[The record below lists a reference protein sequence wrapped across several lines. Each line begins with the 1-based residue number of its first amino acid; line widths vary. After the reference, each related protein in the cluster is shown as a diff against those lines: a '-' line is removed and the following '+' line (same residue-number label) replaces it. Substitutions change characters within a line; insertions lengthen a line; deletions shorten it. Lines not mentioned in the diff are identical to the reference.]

1 MRRSIDSLFSY
12 LPLLRSHHWRR
23 RSSRLSS
30 IMQKYS
36 LKPIP
41 ATKNHNFEQGKCL
54 ATQKEGRRKRR
65 EGRGEREEER
75 VQRREG
81 RVKRGECREESAE
94 CRGERGKREGC
105 RVKGAEW
112 RGEPAPSCNSLT
124 KLPLRGHKACL
135 RRNFKKR
142 EIYISEFARLFDT
155 DRCNFVRLL
164 CPHRKTILALE

>member
-1 MRRSIDSLFSY
+1 M
-12 LPLLRSHHWRR
+12 PCN
-23 RSSRLSS
+23 
-30 IMQKYS
+30 
-36 LKPIP
+36 
-41 ATKNHNFEQGKCL
+41 TK
-54 ATQKEGRRKRR
+54 
-65 EGRGEREEER
+65 RGEKEEER
-75 VQRREG
+75 GKRR
-81 RVKRGECREESAE
+81 ECREESAE
-94 CRGERGKREGC
+94 GREERGEGRGKREGC

-142 EIYISEFARLFDT
+142 EIYISELARLFDT

>member
-1 MRRSIDSLFSY
+1 M
-12 LPLLRSHHWRR
+12 PCN
-23 RSSRLSS
+23 
-30 IMQKYS
+30 
-36 LKPIP
+36 
-41 ATKNHNFEQGKCL
+41 TKRGEKE
-54 ATQKEGRRKRR
+54 EGRRKRR
-65 EGRGEREEER
+65 EGRGE
-75 VQRREG
+75 
-81 RVKRGECREESAE
+81 SAE
-94 CRGERGKREGC
+94 CRVQRGEGREERGERRGEREGC

-142 EIYISEFARLFDT
+142 EIYISELARLFDT

>member
-65 EGRGEREEER
+65 EGR
-75 VQRREG
+75 
-81 RVKRGECREESAE
+81 VKRGECRVQ
-94 CRGERGKREGC
+94 RGER
-105 RVKGAEW
+105 
-112 RGEPAPSCNSLT
+112 RGSRPV
-124 KLPLRGHKACL
+124 L
-135 RRNFKKR
+135 RRKSRPVQYCAGRAVQYCAAQAAFKRKR
-142 EIYISEFARLFDT
+142 RPREERPSRERGAYAQGQGKEEERGKKERGRRRKERASPVQYPD
-155 DRCNFVRLL
+155 FVIAS
-164 CPHRKTILALE
+164 PKIHQ